1 MDDDDH
7 SDANLGLAVKV
18 ISGEACEVSGA
29 FAVPRQAVDHTL
41 GADIRGATLSLNIKK
56 WPSEGDFP
64 YCHMSSYDFSKRVE
78 GNLPKIG
85 KNFL

>member
-41 GADIRGATLSLNIKK
+41 GGDIRGATLSLNIKK
-56 WPSEGDFP
+56 WPSGGRF
-64 YCHMSSYDFSKRVE
+64 SILSYV
-78 GNLPKIG
+78 LI
-85 KNFL
+85 

>member
-7 SDANLGLAVKV
+7 TDANLGLAVKV

-41 GADIRGATLSLNIKK
+41 GGDIRGATLS
-56 WPSEGDFP
+56 
-64 YCHMSSYDFSKRVE
+64 
-78 GNLPKIG
+78 
-85 KNFL
+85 